1 MDRVTRDERRE
12 SEELFDAVVFPVQ
25 SLALVRDEETGDVTL
40 LSLTDTDCK
49 PLVLSGTAAV
59 IWDELDGERTLRLVV
74 SELAREYELD
84 ELVIGEQ
91 VLAFVTQLLD
101 AQLLQKRAS
110 EAITA

>member
-1 MDRVTRDERRE
+1 MDLGTRDERLE
-12 SEELFDAVVFPVQ
+12 SEELFDAVVFPAQ

-101 AQLLQKRAS
+101 ARLLQKRNS

>member
-1 MDRVTRDERRE
+1 M
-12 SEELFDAVVFPVQ
+12 Q

-110 EAITA
+110 EATTT

>member
-1 MDRVTRDERRE
+1 MDLGTRDERRE

-74 SELAREYELD
+74 SELARDYELD

-91 VLAFVTQLLD
+91 MLAFVTQLLD
-101 AQLLQKRAS
+101 ARLLQKRNS

>member
-1 MDRVTRDERRE
+1 MDLGTRDERRE

-101 AQLLQKRAS
+101 AQLLQKRNS

>member
-1 MDRVTRDERRE
+1 MDLGTRDERRE
-12 SEELFDAVVFPVQ
+12 SEELFDAVVSPVQ

-101 AQLLQKRAS
+101 ARLLQKRNS

>member
-1 MDRVTRDERRE
+1 MDLGTRDERRE

-84 ELVIGEQ
+84 KLVIGEQ

-101 AQLLQKRAS
+101 ARLLQKRNS

>member
-1 MDRVTRDERRE
+1 MDLGTRDERRE

-101 AQLLQKRAS
+101 ARLLQKRNS

>member
-1 MDRVTRDERRE
+1 MDLGTRDERRE
-12 SEELFDAVVFPVQ
+12 SEELFDAVVSPAQ

-101 AQLLQKRAS
+101 ARLLQKRNS